1 MPMVPRRCCPSA
13 LAVAIAAMAAS
24 PSLAQTGADFYRDKT
39 VTYVVATAP
48 GGGYDVYGRL
58 IAEYMQKH
66 LPGSTFVVKNMPG
79 AGHLVGTNAIYAARP
94 DGLTIGTFNTGLI
107 YNQLVGLD
115 GVRFDL
121 TKMSWVGKAAS
132 EPRVIAIAQQSPIKS
147 FRQLV
152 EQREP
157 VNFATAGIG
166 SAAYVETVMLTNV
179 LKLPIKI
186 LTGYSGNDDQLAM
199 RRGEIVGALAARS
212 SWDSFMRN
220 GYARFIA
227 QIGGSETDL
236 PQLKDLVSDA
246 NANKLI
252 ALVHTQGDIA
262 RLTAGP
268 PGIPQDRLQA
278 LRDAFQRAMED
289 PELQAKAQKLER
301 PVEPAYGDAVLKM
314 IVDALNQAPE
324 TVNLLKQALAK

>member
-1 MPMVPRRCCPSA
+1 LAGLTS
-13 LAVAIAAMAAS
+13 LAVLLAEPAF
-24 PSLAQTGADFYRDKT
+24 AQTGADFFRGKT
-39 VTYVVATAP
+39 VTYIVATAP

-79 AGHLVGTNAIYAARP
+79 AGHLVGANALYAARP

-132 EPRVIAIAQQSPIKS
+132 EPRVIAIAQQSPITT

-152 EQREP
+152 EQKEP

-166 SAAYVETVMLTNV
+166 SAAYVETVMLTNA
-179 LKLPIKI
+179 LKLPIRI

-212 SWDSFMRN
+212 SWDPFMRN
-220 GYARFIA
+220 GYGRYIA
-227 QIGGSETDL
+227 QIGGSGSEL
-236 PQLKDLVSDA
+236 PQLKDLVSDPDA
-246 NANKLI
+246 HKLI
-252 ALVHTQGDIA
+252 ALVHIQGDIA

-268 PGIPQDRLQA
+268 PGIRKDRLQA
-278 LRDAFQRAMED
+278 LRDAFQRAMQD

-301 PVEPAYGDAVLKM
+301 PVDPAYGEAVLKM
-314 IVDALNQAPE
+314 IADALNQSAE
-324 TVNLLKQALAK
+324 TVQLLKQALGK